1 MEGLCKIE
9 FSKIKNGV
17 WAELSRCTVLKINQS
32 KLKCAIFSIYVIK
45 QLHFQVIKQRE
56 IFQLCSLRVLGG
68 KNIEAYLSTN

>member
-1 MEGLCKIE
+1 MERLCKIV

-17 WAELSRCTVLKINQS
+17 WAEVSRCTMLKVNQS
-32 KLKCAIFSIYVIK
+32 KPKYAIFSIYVIE

-68 KNIEAYLSTN
+68 KNIEAYLSTS